1 MVRIGRLVVAA
12 AAVGAVAVAAHT
24 AVNLLLLRTPR
35 RPTRPIEEHIDVL
48 IPARN
53 EAATIARTVESVLD
67 QQDTPRLR
75 LTVLD
80 DDSQDDTSAIVERI
94 PDPRLSLVRGKEDP
108 PAGWLGKPWACARL
122 GEQAGGSVV
131 AFVDADVQLRP
142 DALASLIH
150 LLREND
156 LDMVAPYPAQIART
170 PLARL
175 VQPLVTWSWAA
186 LMPVR
191 WGENSSRPS
200 LSAANGQVLVM
211 DARAYRE
218 IGGHASV
225 AGEVIEDVA
234 LMRAFKVHGFRC
246 ATVDGSTIATCT
258 MYETDHEVVD
268 GYAKSL
274 WAAFGGKGQSIAVCT
289 LLATLYVIPPLAMVI
304 GPSRRTRAW
313 GALGYAAGVTSRVL
327 VARRV
332 GERVIP
338 DALAQPASVAAFIAL
353 NVVSWRRHARG
364 TNTWKGRSVLPE
376 SGA

>member
-1 MVRIGRLVVAA
+1 MVSVGRLVVAA

-24 AVNLLLLRTPR
+24 AVNLRVLRTPR
-35 RPTRPIEEHIDVL
+35 RPARPVEEQVDVL

-53 EAATIARTVESVLD
+53 EASTIARTVESVLA

-75 LTVLD
+75 VTVLD
-80 DDSQDDTSAIVERI
+80 DDSHDDTAAIVERI
-94 PDPRLSLVRGKEDP
+94 PDPRLQLVRGKEDP

-122 GEQAGGSVV
+122 SEQAGGSVV
-131 AFVDADVQLRP
+131 AFIDADVQLQP
-142 DALASLIH
+142 DALASLIR

-218 IGGHASV
+218 IGGHANV

-258 MYETDHEVVD
+258 MYETDREVID

-274 WAAFGGKGQSIAVCT
+274 WAAFGGRGQSIAVCT
-289 LLATLYVIPPLAMVI
+289 LLATLYVIPPLAMFI

-313 GALGYAAGVTSRVL
+313 GALGYAAGITSRIL

-332 GERVIP
+332 GERVVP
-338 DALAQPASVAAFIAL
+338 DALAQPASVGAFIAL
-353 NVVSWRRHARG
+353 NVVSWRRHTRG
-364 TNTWKGRSVLPE
+364 TNTWKGRSVLPAP
-376 SGA
+376 GA